1 MLKRGMRIPQ
11 RFRPR
16 VRRSS
21 TEMGSLSTSIE
32 HSDVSR
38 WLAARAVRLVILSLG
53 IVLLAVLLVP
63 RSSEAADMLICR
75 KFDKEGD
82 KKGRTIHVNGK
93 GVKYNAGDGNDTLY
107 GTPNDD
113 ILNGGN
119 GNDRVYGGGG
129 DDIVCG
135 GTGNDRVF
143 GDAGNDAVYGEE
155 GDDQTEGG
163 PGDDYVLGGAEEDRV
178 STWGDGLDFA
188 DGDYGADVVVGGA
201 GDQIF
206 GGTLND
212 VLSVRLTSGEA
223 ESAEY
228 VNGGYDD
235 DRIVGSEFA
244 DTLQGNIGEDKI
256 FGHGGDDIIRGGGSN
271 DFLQG
276 DGGDDSLFGE
286 NNADALRGSD
296 GDDTLTGGEGRDD
309 FWGDAGFDLCNFL
322 GNGER
327 LNSCERLKEDDR
339 PGRAVPT
346 AARGGGK
353 PGGQSGSAQFVTSDG
368 YPFPDKYS
376 KIAGFNILRE
386 SDGTG
391 GMKLLDKDSSR
402 GDKPNV
408 VALGTVYRPREFDGV
423 ITSHP
428 KHQQIEWAYTNT
440 CSRDYSSPDVWRST
454 GNHSTTPVKF
464 NITMPPKRG
473 TKCDVAIWGKI
484 GNSKSKK
491 ALAAKLLYR

>member
-1 MLKRGMRIPQ
+1 MTKLMERLQNHAELRLWP
-11 RFRPR
+11 
-16 VRRSS
+16 
-21 TEMGSLSTSIE
+21 EM
-32 HSDVSR
+32 
-38 WLAARAVRLVILSLG
+38 RAVRPIILLLG
-53 IVLLAVLLVP
+53 IALLAALLIP

-75 KFDKEGD
+75 KFDKAGD
-82 KKGRTIHVNGK
+82 KKGRTIHAHGNGAI
-93 GVKYNAGDGNDTLY
+93 YNAGDGSDTLY
-107 GTPNDD
+107 GTPGDD

-129 DDIVCG
+129 DDIICG
-135 GTGNDRVF
+135 GTGNDHVF
-143 GDAGNDAVYGEE
+143 GGGGNDAVYGEE

-178 STWGDGLDFA
+178 TVWGDGLDFA
-188 DGDYGADVVVGGA
+188 DGDYGKDVVVGGA

-212 VLSVRLTSGEA
+212 QLSVRLTNEDT
-223 ESAEY
+223 ESAMY

-235 DRIVGSEFA
+235 DRIIGSELA
-244 DTLQGNIGEDKI
+244 DTLQGNVGEDRI
-256 FGHGGDDIIRGGGSN
+256 YGRGGDDVIRGGGSN

-276 DGGDDSLFGE
+276 DSGDDKLFGE
-286 NNADALRGSD
+286 NNADDLHGSD
-296 GDDTLTGGEGRDD
+296 GDDTLIGGEGRDN
-309 FWGDAGFDLCNFL
+309 FWGDGGFDVCSFL
-322 GNGER
+322 GRSEK
-327 LNSCERLKEDDR
+327 LNSCERQDD
-339 PGRAVPT
+339 GKSQ
-346 AARGGGK
+346 AARAGGK
-353 PGGQSGSAQFVTSDG
+353 PGGQSGSAQVITSDG

-376 KIAGFNILRE
+376 QIAGYETVRA
-386 SDGTG
+386 SDGKG
-391 GMKLLDKDSSR
+391 GMRLLDKDSSR
-402 GDKPNV
+402 QKKPNV

-428 KHQQIEWAYTNT
+428 KHQKIEWAYTNT

-473 TKCDVAIWGKI
+473 PKCDVAIWGKI

-491 ALAAKLLYR
+491 SLKAKLLYR